1 MEGSSD
7 AAAFCSTLLT
17 AKVVLPSALFS
28 VMFPSRSA
36 PVLASTWNETSP
48 LPVPESIPPSAPI
61 QSGYSTF
68 QPTLSLS
75 VTWIDGALL
84 PSALMIQ
91 VEGKF
96 QDGSAF
102 GVSAL
107 AACLATHIVKL
118 LAPLLSMSSKLR
130 EEPVSFAGYLTDSF
144 PWPVPV
150 AEPDSNVRRLS
161 NTTLQPALAGSLMF
175 MSKVPPAGFKVRYS
189 PRYEEGRSQVAAAF
203 AADCSIV
210 NDFEYVP
217 LPSVLSPVRVTVAI
231 FAELPVFS
239 A

>member
-1 MEGSSD
+1 
-7 AAAFCSTLLT
+7 
-17 AKVVLPSALFS
+17 
-28 VMFPSRSA
+28 MFPSRSA
-36 PVLASTWNETSP
+36 PVLATIWNETVP
-48 LPVPESIPPSAPI
+48 LPVPESIPPSASI

-75 VTWIDGALL
+75 VTWIYGSLL
-84 PSALMIQ
+84 PSALI
-91 VEGKF
+91 VHVVGKF

-107 AACLATHIVKL
+107 AACLATHLVKL
-118 LAPLLSMSSKLR
+118 LSPLLSMRSKLR

-150 AEPDSNVRRLS
+150 ADPDSNVRGLS

-189 PRYEEGRSQVAAAF
+189 PRYEEGRSHDGSSADAAAF
-203 AADCSIV
+203 CKTV
-210 NDFEYVP
+210 YDFEKVP